1 MREQISVDIMWFV
14 LTYSQCWELLYQWE
28 SSHGLTFF
36 LLLTWLDVYVLFYYF
51 AQLLFYFFYFWFY
64 VLVVKGTSLAVV
76 LTQLLFSWCPGNKF
90 GDIWSSLPGFWFFC
104 NVHSWIP
111 GHTWRGCWCSIYG
124 FISLNPKPYNGLC
137 MRLRSNSACLAALW
151 SLF

>member
-1 MREQISVDIMWFV
+1 MREQISVDIMWCA
-14 LTYSQCWELLYQWE
+14 LIYSQCWELLYQWE

-36 LLLTWLDVYVLFYYF
+36 LLLTWLDVYVFFYCF

-64 VLVVKGTSLAVV
+64 VLVLKGTSLAVV
-76 LTQLLFSWCPGNKF
+76 PTQLLLSWCPGNKF
-90 GDIWSSLPGFWFFC
+90 GDIRSSLPGFWFFC

-111 GHTWRGCWCSIYG
+111 GHAWCGCWCSIYG

-137 MRLRSNSACLAALW
+137 LKLRNNSACLAALW